1 MLRARIWNGK
11 IEGNVMI
18 QHGNGSVYRGGY
30 KGFKYEGKGK
40 LTHKFDSKIHQDH
53 KEKFAAGQGV

>member
-1 MLRARIWNGK
+1 
-11 IEGNVMI
+11 MI

-53 KEKFAAGQGV
+53 KEKFAAGQGVSIQEDSYEYEGYFS